1 MGVED
6 EGHGPIL
13 SSFRRKP
20 ESFVLAGCAAF
31 AGGLGNFPSRT
42 GFGRACTGNSLAAL
56 LAVALAAGAC
66 VVEDAEQE
74 ANQQQAPAA
83 NAQTPAAVDPA
94 VAAARQ
100 KARADLGEVEFVV
113 DLSDRQLRI
122 LQGDRVLRTERVAV
136 GSDEYPTPVGRW
148 HFQRVDINPDWT
160 PPDSEWAKKRKPSS
174 PAKRTIRWAAR
185 GWCSPRTTASTA
197 PTRPRR
203 SAPTSRTARFASP
216 TAVLDV
222 ARLLLQAGGAFDG
235 NDWFNRMTADRTRMH
250 RIDLE
255 HPVEISVVE

>member
-1 MGVED
+1 M
-6 EGHGPIL
+6 
-13 SSFRRKP
+13 RTR
-20 ESFVLAGCAAF
+20 LALA
-31 AGGLGNFPSRT
+31 LLT
-42 GFGRACTGNSLAAL
+42 GAAL
-56 LAVALAAGAC
+56 ALGGC
-66 VVEDAEQE
+66 VVEDAPEQE

-160 PPDSEWAKKRKPSS
+160 PPDSEWAEKEE
-174 PAKRTIRWAAR
+174 AKQPGEEDNPMGRAR
-185 GWCSPRTTASTA
+185 LVFTEDYSIHGTDETASLGTNQSHGSIRVA
-197 PTRPRR
+197 N
-203 SAPTSRTARFASP
+203 A
-216 TAVLDV
+216 AVLEI
-222 ARLLLQAGGAFDG
+222 ARLLLQAGGAWDG

-250 RIDLE
+250 RIDLQQ
-255 HPVEISVVE
+255 PVEISVVA

>member
-1 MGVED
+1 MRRVRRWPRGT
-6 EGHGPIL
+6 
-13 SSFRRKP
+13 FR
-20 ESFVLAGCAAF
+20 LAQGSAAHVQE
-31 AGGLGNFPSRT
+31 T
-42 GFGRACTGNSLAAL
+42 HLAAL
-56 LAVALAAGAC
+56 LAVALAAGGR

-74 ANQQQAPAA
+74 ANQQQAPAT

-160 PPDSEWAKKRKPSS
+160 PPDSEWAKEEEPKQPGEDDNPMGR
-174 PAKRTIRWAAR
+174 AR
-185 GWCSPRTTASTA
+185 LVFTEDYSIHGTDETASLGTNQSHGSIRVA
-197 PTRPRR
+197 N
-203 SAPTSRTARFASP
+203 A
-216 TAVLDV
+216 AVLDV
-222 ARLLLQAGGAFDG
+222 ARLLLRRAAPSTA
-235 NDWFNRMTADRTRMH
+235 MTGSTA
-250 RIDLE
+250 
-255 HPVEISVVE
+255 

>member
-1 MGVED
+1 MY
-6 EGHGPIL
+6 
-13 SSFRRKP
+13 RK
-20 ESFVLAGCAAF
+20 L
-31 AGGLGNFPSRT
+31 
-42 GFGRACTGNSLAAL
+42 SLAAL
-56 LAVALAAGAC
+56 LAVALAAGGC
-66 VVEDAEQE
+66 SVEQKAPDQPQ
-74 ANQQQAPAA
+74 NGQAAAA

-100 KARADLGEVEFVV
+100 KARTDLGEVEFVV

-160 PPDSEWAKKRKPSS
+160 PPDSEWAKEEEPKQPGEDDNPMGR
-174 PAKRTIRWAAR
+174 AR
-185 GWCSPRTTASTA
+185 LVFTEDYSIHGTDETASLGTNQSHGSIRVA
-197 PTRPRR
+197 N
-203 SAPTSRTARFASP
+203 A
-216 TAVLDV
+216 AVLEV

-250 RIDLE
+250 RIELE
-255 HPVEISVVE
+255 HPVEITVVA

>member
-1 MGVED
+1 MN
-6 EGHGPIL
+6 
-13 SSFRRKP
+13 RK
-20 ESFVLAGCAAF
+20 L
-31 AGGLGNFPSRT
+31 T
-42 GFGRACTGNSLAAL
+42 LAAL
-56 LAVALAAGAC
+56 LAVALAAGGC
-66 VVEDAEQE
+66 VVEDAEQQ

-83 NAQTPAAVDPA
+83 NAQAPAAVDPA

-113 DLSDRQLRI
+113 DISDRQLRI

-160 PPDSEWAKKRKPSS
+160 PPDSEWAKEEEPKQPGEDDNPMGR
-174 PAKRTIRWAAR
+174 AR
-185 GWCSPRTTASTA
+185 LVFTEDYSIHGTDETASLGTNQSHGSIRVA
-197 PTRPRR
+197 N
-203 SAPTSRTARFASP
+203 A
-216 TAVLDV
+216 AVLEV

-250 RIDLE
+250 RIALE